1 MYCYS
6 MTYSWGTYIEP
17 NVTINDEDYDCKV
30 IVTNNNSNNDNSI
43 QSISLD
49 ILTGDIFIDGKKDEY
64 EVKKLYRELYDT
76 TIINGDNHMNDA
88 IAAMVESMIYVAS
101 SYNDPS
107 SLARVNSTH
116 PNDVLTM
123 NRNFM
128 SLEEN
133 LESAKFIERCY
144 DCEDEYKDFHLLN

>member
-1 MYCYS
+1 M
-6 MTYSWGTYIEP
+6 
-17 NVTINDEDYDCKV
+17 
-30 IVTNNNSNNDNSI
+30 
-43 QSISLD
+43 
-49 ILTGDIFIDGKKDEY
+49 
-64 EVKKLYRELYDT
+64 YRELYDT

-144 DCEDEYKDFHLLN
+144 DCQDEYKDFHLLN

>member
-1 MYCYS
+1 MLVNYVIA
-6 MTYSWGTYIEP
+6 TY
-17 NVTINDEDYDCKV
+17 
-30 IVTNNNSNNDNSI
+30 
-43 QSISLD
+43 
-49 ILTGDIFIDGKKDEY
+49 
-64 EVKKLYRELYDT
+64 
-76 TIINGDNHMNDA
+76 NGYTKRKH
-88 IAAMVESMIYVAS
+88 IH
-101 SYNDPS
+101 P
-107 SLARVNSTH
+107 H

>member
-1 MYCYS
+1 MS
-6 MTYSWGTYIEP
+6 YSWGTYIEP

-88 IAAMVESMIYVAS
+88 IQQW
-101 SYNDPS
+101 
-107 SLARVNSTH
+107 
-116 PNDVLTM
+116 
-123 NRNFM
+123 
-128 SLEEN
+128 
-133 LESAKFIERCY
+133 
-144 DCEDEYKDFHLLN
+144 LNQ